1 MPVSRHPA
9 RASPSGP
16 LARSRTIHSVGSG
29 SSSGPFTTTC
39 VAASNLSVGSGVVVI
54 FFCWAHLTASA
65 RFRVRAPG
73 PVSGRLCT
81 TIRLEGRHI
90 VVVSRCLSATG
101 ICFSVILRPPRNPA
115 LLTVGL
121 PDQGSGPRRDF
132 RVPHIRAAIG
142 VGALCAPGTT
152 VLIPDG
158 ATSRPA
164 SAASQRHVPAPR
176 RTSHPRGLRLTRHQ
190 PRVHACSPVRSSPA
204 CGRPDG
210 TGRPW
215 ALRRASHP
223 ADQEPDDAR
232 RGGDRPSSTDL
243 ELLAQLTSVDLQSG
257 SSLVVC
263 DLASHVAK
271 RSSGIAAARDR
282 LAANALVRP
291 EGVRTRERSS
301 GGCAL
306 SAQLA
311 ICFAPP
317 IQPYAGCSGI
327 ERRAPCRGGVRR
339 PVRPRGA
346 GRTTGLGG
354 ELDGG

>member
-271 RSSGIAAARDR
+271 RSSRSEPSGDRFGPAHPLTFAEVEQAPDPPPVDGKQRRRLRQVGGSVTPGAAI
-282 LAANALVRP
+282 
-291 EGVRTRERSS
+291 SS
-301 GGCAL
+301 SWL
-306 SAQLA
+306 L
-311 ICFAPP
+311 
-317 IQPYAGCSGI
+317 
-327 ERRAPCRGGVRR
+327 R
-339 PVRPRGA
+339 
-346 GRTTGLGG
+346 
-354 ELDGG
+354 